1 MDVLEALTLSL
12 VTLVPLLLIIFLITS
27 AYLTRKQPG
36 KLGGYTLAIFGAAW
50 LAALAGLGL
59 VIFNGPVNFPLVQLG
74 QVTILGVLADRLSLI
89 IILLVTTVSGVVH
102 LYSLRAMQ
110 EEKRFPRYFM
120 LLSLVTVEVMLV
132 VLSNNLLLLAVFWI
146 LKGLTLTFLLA
157 HYQERTASWRAA
169 FVKLRIDL
177 IGAGAFILA
186 VILTWNIFG
195 TFEIQA
201 INNIAAQAPQ
211 NLPADRLTLLTALL
225 FVAAMAKSAQF
236 PLHSW
241 LPRSVEAPTP
251 VSALMHAGL
260 INAGGFLLIRL
271 SPLFVAAP
279 LTMGLVIVV
288 GSFTAFY
295 GTLIM
300 LTRNDV
306 KGKLVYST
314 MGQMGFMM
322 LQCGLGAF
330 ALATFHIVA
339 HGLFKATLFLS
350 SGSVVQAK
358 ALNQHLAPASEPAFE
373 QVSKPRFFLASLLAA
388 LLLFLLPPALGF
400 PVNSE
405 MILLAFAWITIIYS
419 LPKLTRLPVA
429 LWLGVLTALVVLYLA
444 GTRGIEKFLV
454 PVVAAHP
461 NLDSGLSLAISG
473 VVMVI
478 GLVFLIL
485 QMGRRPDWL
494 TRFLNRLYVRVL
506 FSGYGK

>member
-1 MDVLEALTLSL
+1 VLEAITVAL
-12 VTLVPLLLIIFLITS
+12 VGLVPLLLIIFLVTS
-27 AYLTRKQPG
+27 AYLSRTQPA
-36 KLGGYTLAIFGAAW
+36 KLTAFTVTMFGVAW
-50 LAALAGLGL
+50 LSALVGLGL
-59 VIFNGPVNFPLVQLG
+59 VIFNGPLNFSLVKLG
-74 QVTILGVLADRLSLI
+74 QVSVLGVLADRLSLI
-89 IILLVTTVSGVVH
+89 ILLLVTTVSGIVH

-110 EEKRFPRYFM
+110 EERRFPRYFT
-120 LLSLVTVEVMLV
+120 LLSLVTVEVMVV
-132 VLSNNLLLLAVFWI
+132 VLSNNLLLLGIFWI
-146 LKGLTLTFLLA
+146 AKGLSLTFLLA
-157 HYQERTASWRAA
+157 HYQERTASWQAA
-169 FVKLRIDL
+169 IKKLRVDL
-177 IGAGAFILA
+177 VGAGAFILA
-186 VILTWNIFG
+186 LVLTWNIFD
-195 TFEIQA
+195 TFDIQA
-201 INNIAAQAPQ
+201 INAIATQSPEK
-211 NLPADRLTLLTALL
+211 LPADRLTLLTVLL

-236 PLHSW
+236 PLHGW

-271 SPLFVAAP
+271 SQLFVATP

-288 GSFTAFY
+288 GGFTAFY

-350 SGSVVQAK
+350 SGSVIQNK
-358 ALNQHLAPASEPAFE
+358 AVNEHLAPRSEHSLEMF
-373 QVSKPRFFLASLLAA
+373 SKLRFFFASALTA
-388 LLLFLLPPALGF
+388 LLLFLIPLALGF

-405 MILLAFAWITIIYS
+405 MILLTFAWITIIYA
-419 LPKLTRLPVA
+419 LPKLNGLPVA
-429 LWLGVLTALVVLYLA
+429 LLLGGLVGLVALYLA
-444 GTRGIEKFLV
+444 GTRGIERFLV

-461 NLDSGLSLAISG
+461 AIDTAVILAVCG
-473 VVMVI
+473 VLLVI
-478 GLVFLIL
+478 GLVSVIL
-485 QMGRRPDWL
+485 QTGSRPEWL
-494 TRFLNRLYVRVL
+494 NRFLSRLYVRVL